1 MVNASPL
8 VEAQQKFIDA
18 LPFRAAGAE
27 RCALPQ
33 ALGRTLYCDVV
44 APLDSPPY
52 PRVIVEGFLVN
63 AADTAEASEA
73 NPVSFTVVGEV
84 KPGDSQ
90 CPPVARGQGW
100 RVSTGSI
107 TTGDGALAV
116 VRLWEAKQQGNGF
129 SVTRPFPPRFFIEEQ
144 GCDIKKGATVLSAG
158 AVLDPL
164 AVGTIA
170 SLGIDGVEVVRA
182 PTVAVFASGDEV
194 IPYTAPMRPGAIR
207 DSNSVML
214 AAAITQAG
222 ATPVF
227 YGIMKD
233 DFDGFVVAARK
244 ALQDADMLVISGGTA
259 VGGRDFISDLVKVLG
274 ELLVDGVPMRSGRP
288 LIMGVAQGKPLVC
301 VAGHPPE
308 ALRGFH
314 LFGVAALNRLLGRP
328 ASLPADS

>member
-1 MVNASPL
+1 MTNASPL
-8 VEAQQKFIDA
+8 VEAQKKFIDA
-18 LPFRAAGAE
+18 LPFRASGAE
-27 RCALPQ
+27 YCALPH
-33 ALGRTLYCDVV
+33 ALGRTLHSDVV

-63 AADTAEASEA
+63 AADTTEASET
-73 NPVSFTVVGEV
+73 NPVAFTVAGEI

-90 CPPVARGQGW
+90 CPPLARAQGW

-107 TTGDGALAV
+107 VSDGPLAV

-129 SVTRPFPPRFFIEEQ
+129 TITRPFPLRFFIEEQ
-144 GCDIKKGATVLSAG
+144 GCDIKKGTTILQAG

-164 AVGTIA
+164 SVGTIA
-170 SLGIDGVEVVRA
+170 SLGLDSVEVARV
-182 PTVAVFASGDEV
+182 PKVAVFASGDEV

-214 AAAITQAG
+214 AAAIIHAG

-227 YGIMKD
+227 CGIMKD
-233 DFDGFVVAARK
+233 DFDGFVAAARK
-244 ALQDADMLVISGGTA
+244 ALQDADMLVVSGGTA
-259 VGGRDFISDLVKVLG
+259 VGGRDFISDLVKALG
-274 ELLVDGVPMRSGRP
+274 ELVVDGVPMRSGRP

-308 ALRGFH
+308 ALRGFN
-314 LFGVAALNRLLGRP
+314 LFGVAALNCLLGRP
-328 ASLPADS
+328 APLPADS